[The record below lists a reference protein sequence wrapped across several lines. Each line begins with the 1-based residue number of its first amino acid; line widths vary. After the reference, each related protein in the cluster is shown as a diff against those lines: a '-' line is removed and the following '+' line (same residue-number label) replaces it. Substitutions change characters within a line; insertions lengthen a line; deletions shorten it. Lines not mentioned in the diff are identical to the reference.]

1 MLLYYNPKNNT
12 LTVSHNN
19 NSAEYFC
26 ITVEDIIHCVKMY
39 CRSFLED
46 KEITI
51 DSFENNNIALRSG
64 HNFIIQNKTEIN
76 FIDKLIKT
84 EDKVNFNNETLIV
97 YCAKDYQ
104 EELAIDS
111 LFNNEN
117 KYLMEDYLIKDNE
130 MEM

>member
-1 MLLYYNPKNNT
+1 MKKKKN
-12 LTVSHNN
+12 
-19 NSAEYFC
+19 
-26 ITVEDIIHCVKMY
+26 I
-39 CRSFLED
+39 

-64 HNFIIQNKTEIN
+64 HNFIIQNKAEIN

-104 EELAIDS
+104 EELSIDS